1 MKVSIATN
9 ERRLLCQDGPA
20 VRPESVRPVHA
31 NLPPTAEYVS
41 ARALAESATL
51 AEAATRVLEALCE
64 ALGWDFGALWNVDA
78 DSGILTCV
86 ETWHVPALEL
96 PRFDAA
102 TRGATFT
109 RGVGL
114 PGRVW
119 FTGQPAWVP
128 DVVADANFPRAPI
141 AREEGLHGAFALPLL
156 IRGTVVG
163 VMEFFSREI
172 REPDEALLGLLT
184 RVGAQV
190 GQFMERKRAEE
201 ELDRFFTLSL
211 DMLCVAGFDGYF
223 KRVNPAWEGVLGYT
237 RDELLTRPY
246 VDFVHPDDRGQTT
259 TTADSLTTGAHVLN
273 FENRYRAK
281 DGTYHWLQWVAVPY
295 PSEQTIYAA
304 ARDITEQKEARVTIA
319 RYSNDLVAARQAQ
332 AEDASRLAKIVSELE
347 VRDLLNVVQVALQTS
362 EGPAAIEVISAKPTW
377 VELLVPC
384 TREAAEQIQPVIARL
399 GADLP
404 ADVCESVSEAFR
416 ELLLNAVEWGG
427 RLDPNRKVRIAFVR
441 TDRVLI
447 YRIADPGPGFTL
459 TDLDHAA
466 ITHPGDP
473 LEHERV
479 REKKGLRAG
488 GFGLLMVRAKVD
500 ELVYN
505 EKQNEVVFMKYLD

>member
-1 MKVSIATN
+1 
-9 ERRLLCQDGPA
+9 
-20 VRPESVRPVHA
+20 VRSDSVRPA
-31 NLPPTAEYVS
+31 RAEQRLTAEYVS

-51 AEAATRVLEALCE
+51 AEAAASVLQALCE
-64 ALGWDFGALWNVDA
+64 ALGWDFGALWNVEY
-78 DSGILTCV
+78 DSGMLHCV
-86 ETWHVPALEL
+86 ETWHQPAVDV
-96 PRFDAA
+96 PRFEAA
-102 TRGATFT
+102 TRSATFT

-119 FTGQPAWVP
+119 FTGQPAWLS
-128 DVVADANFPRAPI
+128 DVVADPNFPRAPI
-141 AREEGLHGAFALPLL
+141 ASDEGLHGAFALPLL

-172 REPDEALLGLLT
+172 REPDEALLGMLT

-223 KRVNPAWEGVLGYT
+223 KRVNPACERILGYT
-237 RDELLTRPY
+237 RDEMVERPY
-246 VDFVHPDDRGQTT
+246 MDFVHPDDRATTT
-259 TTADSLTTGAHVLN
+259 TTADSLTVGSHVLA
-273 FENRYRAK
+273 FENRYRAR
-281 DGTYHWLQWVAVPY
+281 DGSYKWLQWAAVPY

-304 ARDITEQKEARVTIA
+304 ARDITEQKEARATIA
-319 RYSNDLVAARQAQ
+319 RYSKDLVVARQAQ
-332 AEDASRLAKIVSELE
+332 AEGASRLARLVSELE
-347 VRDLLNVVQVALQTS
+347 VRNLLSVVQDALQTS
-362 EGPAAIEVISAKPTW
+362 DKPAAIEVISARPTW

-404 ADVCESVSEAFR
+404 EDVFESVGDAFR

-427 RLDPNRKVRIAFVR
+427 RFDPTRKVRIAFVR

-459 TDLDHAA
+459 TNLDHAA
-466 ITHPGDP
+466 ITHPDDP
-473 LEHERV
+473 LEHEEIRQ
-479 REKKGLRAG
+479 KKGLRAG

-505 EKQNEVVFMKYLD
+505 EKQNEVIFMKYLD